1 MTSNTPHIVLA
12 AGGTGGHVFPAEAL
26 ATTLLGRGCKLTLIT
41 DRRGGNWG
49 ENLGN
54 VNVIRIRAS
63 AVAGKGIL
71 GKVMSVFRLGI
82 GTLQARGHL
91 KKIKPACVVGFG
103 GYASVPTMF
112 AATMSGVS
120 TALHE
125 QNALLGRAN
134 KLLAPRVNKVA
145 TSFENAKEV
154 EAVAPGKVV
163 YTGMPVR
170 SQVAEVRGANYPELT
185 KKSEI
190 HLLVIGGSQGAKVFS
205 EIVPQ
210 ALALLPKELQKRI
223 HIAQQCRSEDLT
235 TAEKA
240 YEGLEVKTT
249 LKTFFDDIPQ
259 RLAGT
264 HLVIARA
271 GASTIAELTAVGRP
285 ALLVPY
291 PYAADDHQT
300 FNAHAIDEAGG
311 GWLIPQDSFTPENLA
326 QRLESLFSLPR
337 TLQNAAS
344 GALSA
349 GRPDAA
355 EKLADMVFK
364 LLPVNGNNKDGRKAA

>member
-1 MTSNTPHIVLA
+1 MSNSTPHIVLA

-26 ATTLLGRGCKLTLIT
+26 ATVLLARGCKLTLLT

-49 ENLGN
+49 GDIET
-54 VNVIRIRAS
+54 VRIRAS
-63 AVAGKGIL
+63 AVAGKGLL
-71 GKVMSVFRLGI
+71 GKAMSVLRLAM
-82 GTLQARGHL
+82 GTLQAHGHL
-91 KKIKPACVVGFG
+91 KRIKPACVIGFG

-112 AATMSGVS
+112 AATMSS
-120 TALHE
+120 LPTALHE

-170 SQVAEVRGANYPELT
+170 GNVAEVRGAAYPELT
-185 KKSEI
+185 DTSDI
-190 HLLVIGGSQGAKVFS
+190 HILIIGGSQGARIFS
-205 EIVPQ
+205 EVIPQ
-210 ALALLPKELQKRI
+210 ALALLPETIQNRI
-223 HIAQQCRSEDLT
+223 HISQQCRPEDLA

-240 YEGLEVKTT
+240 YQKLKVKTT

-259 RLAGT
+259 RLVSS

-271 GASTIAELTAVGRP
+271 GASSIAEITAVGRP

-300 FNAHAIDEAGG
+300 YNAHAIDEAGG
-311 GWLIPQDSFTPENLA
+311 GWLIPQDSFTPESLS

-337 TLQNAAS
+337 TLQNAAT

-355 EKLADMVFK
+355 EKLADMVFD
-364 LLPVNGNNKDGRKAA
+364 LLPGNGNNQDGRKAA

>member
-364 LLPVNGNNKDGRKAA
+364 LLPVNGNNKDGRKTA